1 MVKATN
7 RMLTPMEVLQE
18 GLSLSDTCS
27 VPEAAASARASLQ
40 AALPGARAQEARLA
54 QVHDFFLYMPRLM
67 ARTSTKACAM
77 EMWSSAMC

>member
-1 MVKATN
+1 MQASELLVVKATN

-40 AALPGARAQEARLA
+40 AALPGARAEEARLA
-54 QVHDFFLYMPRLM
+54 QVDENYFFCVH
-67 ARTSTKACAM
+67 A
-77 EMWSSAMC
+77 